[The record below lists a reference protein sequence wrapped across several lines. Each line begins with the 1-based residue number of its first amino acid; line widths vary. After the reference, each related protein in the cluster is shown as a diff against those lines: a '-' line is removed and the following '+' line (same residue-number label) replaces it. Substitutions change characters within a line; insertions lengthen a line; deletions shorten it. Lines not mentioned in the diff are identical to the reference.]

1 MEVTIAGLVHAYN
14 CKRQTSISF
23 SPCILMFGGQP
34 KLHLFI
40 AFGIREDA
48 EQVKTTKYA
57 EEMLDRLRKAYD
69 TKRYKSHYDPKVKG
83 TKLKPWNKCLGQ
95 IISF

>member
-1 MEVTIAGLVHAYN
+1 
-14 CKRQTSISF
+14 
-23 SPCILMFGGQP
+23 MFGGQP

-69 TKRYKSHYDPKVKG
+69 TVPGNVTSHI
-83 TKLKPWNKCLGQ
+83 TTRKLK
-95 IISF
+95 